1 MKTLKYLLPIFGIL
15 AILSGCNL
23 KKTQTSNNITDSDNT
38 GLGKTLIVFF
48 SHAGENYNVG
58 NIKVGNT
65 KVLAGYLQ
73 EVTGADTFEIQP
85 VKSYAYDY
93 KTVCDIAKKEQDK
106 NELPAFKGKIKNFK
120 QYDTVIIGSPIWWD
134 TFPQVVFSFLHKY
147 DLQGKNVA
155 IFTTH
160 EGSGLGKTITDLK
173 KIYPKVKI
181 IGQFEMAGHDVV
193 GGKDKAQE
201 WVNSLSNEK

>member
-1 MKTLKYLLPIFGIL
+1 MKTWKNLLSLFGLL
-15 AILSGCNL
+15 AVLSSCSL
-23 KKTQTSNNITDSDNT
+23 KKTPASDNIGNTNNT
-38 GLGKTLIVFF
+38 GRGKTLIVFF

-93 KTVCDIAKKEQDK
+93 KTVCDIAKEEQDK
-106 NELPAFKGKIKNFK
+106 NELPAFKGEIKDFD
-120 QYDTVIIGSPIWWD
+120 QYQTVIIGSPIWWD

-147 DLQGKNVA
+147 NLQGKNVA

-160 EGSGLGKTITDLK
+160 EGSGLGSTITDFK
-173 KIYPKVKI
+173 KIYPKVKL
-181 IGQFEMAGHDVV
+181 IGQFEMAGHDVA
-193 GGKDKAQE
+193 GGKNKAQE
-201 WVNSLSNEK
+201 WVNSLNDEK